1 MKFNNSKSLTWSCN
15 RRCSGWKSGQ
25 GSSLRRWTGTG
36 TGSPGQWSWY
46 QACWSSGSVWTTL
59 SMIWSDFWLVLRG
72 TRSWTWFPYES
83 LSTQDILWPASGHT
97 EQKIEAS
104 LFLVL
109 EPLFYLSW
117 HLKWQ
122 PHLEMFQVSECS
134 FSGEPEVKLHHFSRA
149 ALQFPKIVKCG
160 KQSINFSAFVVNGI
174 I

>member
-59 SMIWSDFWLVLRG
+59 SMIWSDFWVVLRG

-83 LSTQDILWPASGHT
+83 LSNQDILWLASGHT

-104 LFLVL
+104 LFSGAGTFVL
-109 EPLFYLSW
+109 SFMT
-117 HLKWQ
+117 
-122 PHLEMFQVSECS
+122 LEMATTLRDVSSVRMQFFRRARKSNCITFQGRLCNSR
-134 FSGEPEVKLHHFSRA
+134 KL
-149 ALQFPKIVKCG
+149 
-160 KQSINFSAFVVNGI
+160 
-174 I
+174 